1 LLTATL
7 PRPFSRPDDPLPP
20 ATVVAGRL
28 AVQLWLTSMLCWWVV
43 GIEFSR
49 LWWLVNEQQLD
60 WIRFCYA
67 WEVPVVG
74 WTGAVLIP
82 WLRLRRIIRRLP
94 EDDPRTGRRLARY
107 PLLVFWLVLGTSTLG
122 YALGALQVDHF
133 ASLPTLEVAKIML
146 QGPALGGLFAVAAYL
161 MAERAIQDLVLPGQL
176 QAGSPDE
183 GVVESLYG
191 KVFSIAVALTM
202 GVAVPIVLHGL
213 TQTQLH
219 REELRAYALADAVQ
233 AASSDAGLQAALAP
247 LGPNTYGFIVRRSNN
262 FIVAGPGAGTVLY
275 GQGRS
280 DFAAIQQRDRG
291 WFASRDGE
299 HKVVAFLHRPGVLPD
314 GDGAVFVAVSPLTD
328 YATELAEEG
337 RTSAAVAL
345 AALVIGLLL
354 AAGLARSIVLP
365 IDRLRGAAAQMARGE
380 VNVARVGFYRGD
392 EVAALAHA
400 FDRMADR
407 VRTDEDN
414 LRNAYEAL
422 QRAQSQALQHERLSA
437 IGRVASGVA
446 HELNNPL
453 SAVLHLAEDLQADGA
468 RPGHEREAL
477 ETISDQARRCRTIVR
492 DLLSFARGQER
503 RPERAEAALVLAR
516 ARAAA
521 EAMLREHRT
530 RLEASL
536 APDMPSILTDASGLE
551 QVLANLILNAIHAA
565 GPDGRVRVEGTAADG
580 GWQFVVEDSGPGIS
594 GEVLPRIFEPF
605 FTTKGEGQGTG
616 LGLAVSLGIVQ
627 RQGGTLRVEPGGNG
641 KGARFV
647 ARIPP
652 APMPAADPRRLV
664 PSPEPPPRE
673 PDGEAR
679 PRVLVVDDERSIRL
693 ALGRY
698 LRRNGWEV
706 DEAEDGAA
714 ALGMLGSTPAD
725 GYDLVITDLRMPVLS
740 GFEVHDWLAAHR
752 PDLFSRLVIATGDVA
767 SQPVREF
774 LNRTPRPVLE
784 KPFELSSLAELVGR
798 VRGVTSGTA

>member
-7 PRPFSRPDDPLPP
+7 PRPFTRPGDPLPP
-20 ATVVAGRL
+20 AAVVAGRL
-28 AVQLWLTSMLCWWVV
+28 VVQLWLTSMLCWWVV
-43 GIEFSR
+43 GIQFSR
-49 LWWLVNEQQLD
+49 LWWLVNQKQLS
-60 WIRFCYA
+60 WIMFCYA

-74 WTGAVLIP
+74 WTGSVLIP

-94 EDDPRTGRRLARY
+94 DGDPGTGRQLARF
-107 PLLVFWLVLGTSTLG
+107 PLFVFWMVLGTSTFG

-133 ASLPTLEVAKIML
+133 AALPTLEVTKIMI

-161 MAERAIQDLVLPGQL
+161 MAERAIQDLAVPARLEVGD
-176 QAGSPDE
+176 AEDR
-183 GVVESLYG
+183 VVESLYG
-191 KVFSIAVALTM
+191 KVFSIAVALTV
-202 GVAVPIVLHGL
+202 GVAVPIVLHAL
-213 TQTQLH
+213 SQTQLH
-219 REELRAYALADAVQ
+219 REELRGHALAAAVRE
-233 AASSDAGLQAALAP
+233 ASSDAALDAALAP
-247 LGPNTYGFIVRRSNN
+247 LGPNTYGFVVRRSNS
-262 FIVAGPGAGTVLY
+262 FIIAGRGAGTVLY

-280 DFAAIQQRDRG
+280 DFAAIQQHEQG

-314 GDGAVFVAVSPLTD
+314 GDGAVFVAVSPLSD
-328 YATELAEEG
+328 YATELAAEG
-337 RTSAAVAL
+337 RTSASVAL
-345 AALVIGLLL
+345 AALVIGLML
-354 AAGLARSIVLP
+354 AAGLTRSIVLP

-380 VNVARVGFYRGD
+380 LDVAPVGFSRGD

-400 FDRMADR
+400 FDRMAIR
-407 VRTDEDN
+407 VRADEAN
-414 LRNAYEAL
+414 LRTAYEQL

-453 SAVLHLAEDLQADGA
+453 SAVLHLAEDLRADGA

-477 ETISDQARRCRTIVR
+477 ETIADQARRCRIIVR

-503 RPERAEAALVLAR
+503 RPERAEAPLVLAR

-521 EAMLREHRT
+521 EAMLRERRT
-530 RLEASL
+530 RLEVSV
-536 APDMPSILTDASGLE
+536 APDMPGLLTDASGLE
-551 QVLANLILNAIHAA
+551 QVLANLIVNAIHAA
-565 GPDGRVRVEGTAADG
+565 GHDGHVRVEGSAAGDG
-580 GWQFVVEDSGPGIS
+580 WRFVVEDSGPGIPA
-594 GEVLPRIFEPF
+594 EVLPRIFEPF
-605 FTTKGEGQGTG
+605 FTTKPEGQGTG

-627 RQGGTLRVEPGGNG
+627 RQGGTLRVEAGGNG

-647 ARIPP
+647 VQIPP
-652 APMPAADPRRLV
+652 APAAETERIASP
-664 PSPEPPPRE
+664 PEPTSPAPG
-673 PDGEAR
+673 GEAR

-714 ALGMLGSTPAD
+714 ALGMLDATPAD

-740 GFEVHDWLAAHR
+740 GFEVHDWLAEHR
-752 PDLFSRLVIATGDVA
+752 PDLFARLVIATGDVA

-798 VRGVTSGTA
+798 VREGLVS